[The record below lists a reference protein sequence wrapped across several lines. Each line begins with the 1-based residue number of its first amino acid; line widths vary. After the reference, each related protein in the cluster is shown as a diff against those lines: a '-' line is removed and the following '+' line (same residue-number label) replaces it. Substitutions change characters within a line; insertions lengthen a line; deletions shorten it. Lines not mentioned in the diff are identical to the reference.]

1 MNIDESVEIKASSVG
16 KNMIEE
22 PQEEKSSVKTWKQ
35 NRSSKLKFSY
45 KEQREY
51 ETIDDDIAGLEEKLK
66 SWIMISWRML
76 QIPVNLTN
84 LQRKKRLQKHFW
96 KKKWIAGFI

>member
-1 MNIDESVEIKASSVG
+1 
-16 KNMIEE
+16 MILLG
-22 PQEEKSSVKTWKQ
+22 WK
-35 NRSSKLKFSY
+35 K
-45 KEQREY
+45 
-51 ETIDDDIAGLEEKLK
+51 KLK

-96 KKKWIAGFI
+96 KKKWIAGRIWKNLRQKYFNKMHKKVVKLSEN